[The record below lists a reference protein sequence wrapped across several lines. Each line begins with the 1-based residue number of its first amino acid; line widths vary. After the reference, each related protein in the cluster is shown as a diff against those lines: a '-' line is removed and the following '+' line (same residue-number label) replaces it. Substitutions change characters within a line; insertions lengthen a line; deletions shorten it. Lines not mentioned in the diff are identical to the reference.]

1 MRCCRLPGA
10 GASLPA
16 MPDSGPTSNP
26 GPASP
31 PSAQDKPGRG
41 ETARARTTHPG
52 GSERSDLSSVAEVL
66 GLLRSHGGRVTRS
79 RRVILEV
86 LFAAAE
92 HMNAEEIGAEVA
104 RVEPAVNMSTVY
116 RNLEE
121 LQQLGVV
128 VHTHLGHG
136 PATYRVASAAHPHLY
151 CESCGSTFHLPLDI
165 FEELSGAARRIHGFC
180 VDATHFAIPGRC
192 AACSE
197 E

>member
-1 MRCCRLPGA
+1 MA
-10 GASLPA
+10 
-16 MPDSGPTSNP
+16 DSGPA
-26 GPASP
+26 ASP
-31 PSAQDKPGRG
+31 AWVNAQRHHAEPVDPRGSGTSA
-41 ETARARTTHPG
+41 A
-52 GSERSDLSSVAEVL
+52 SSVADVL
-66 GLLRSHGGRVTRS
+66 SLLRSHGGRVTRS

-92 HMNAEEIGAEVA
+92 HMNAEEIGVEVA

-136 PATYRVASAAHPHLY
+136 PATYRLASAAHPHLY
-151 CESCGSTFHLPLDI
+151 CESCGSTFHLPRGI
-165 FEELSGAARRIHGFC
+165 FEDLSDTAWRTHAFR

-197 E
+197 A